1 MLVEAVVMFCMLDT
15 SDTAPISLH
24 MQAVDNEYLLQS
36 SSYRRRVRI
45 SSQIPRK
52 SPQGVHLSA
61 VIALGA
67 LGQHSAEVVSELVSA
82 LKDGEWRV
90 RVRVAVAETVGL
102 LGKHVA
108 TAERHCRTLQDDRRD
123 LR

>member
-1 MLVEAVVMFCMLDT
+1 MKTCYKVAVIGVESGSAVR
-15 SDTAPISLH
+15 SLARALKH
-24 MQAVDNEYLLQS
+24 DKM
-36 SSYRRRVRI
+36 
-45 SSQIPRK
+45 
-52 SPQGVHLSA
+52 GVHLSA

-67 LGQHSAEVVSELVSA
+67 LGQHSAEAVSELVSA

-90 RVRVAVAETVGL
+90 RVRVAVAETLGL
-102 LGKHVA
+102 LGKHAA

>member
-1 MLVEAVVMFCMLDT
+1 MLAEAVV
-15 SDTAPISLH
+15 
-24 MQAVDNEYLLQS
+24 EYLLQS

-45 SSQIPRK
+45 SSQILRK

-67 LGQHSAEVVSELVSA
+67 LGQHSAEAVSELVSA

-90 RVRVAVAETVGL
+90 RVRVAVAETFGL
-102 LGKHVA
+102 LGKHAA

>member
-1 MLVEAVVMFCMLDT
+1 M
-15 SDTAPISLH
+15 
-24 MQAVDNEYLLQS
+24 
-36 SSYRRRVRI
+36 
-45 SSQIPRK
+45 
-52 SPQGVHLSA
+52 GVHSSA

-67 LGQHSAEVVSELVSA
+67 LGQHSAEAVSELVSA

-90 RVRVAVAETVGL
+90 RVRIAVAETLGL
-102 LGKHVA
+102 LGKHAA

>member
-1 MLVEAVVMFCMLDT
+1 MLVEAVV
-15 SDTAPISLH
+15 
-24 MQAVDNEYLLQS
+24 EYLLQS

-82 LKDGEWRV
+82 LKDGKWRV
-90 RVRVAVAETVGL
+90 RGR
-102 LGKHVA
+102 
-108 TAERHCRTLQDDRRD
+108 
-123 LR
+123 